1 MSATSYGGISL
12 ITGSNHATLAPVTLA
27 SGEQLTFNHNT
38 GRRAFSVI
46 VTSSDGQVLTGNDGL
61 FVSQP
66 TTNSVVVANT
76 GRVSATI
83 YVSVRWE
90 EPTVELDLVTPGSG
104 KIVIEEGPTP
114 PPLVC
119 PADFTFAQATNV
131 FTAQF
136 INLPDDAAVAAFA
149 ANNYD
154 AVDCPGFG
162 SLIIGGAVTSL
173 AGLSSLR
180 VVRGN
185 FSINASNLT
194 SLAGLENLRRVESGG
209 ESGQGLLSINGNYT
223 GTLTDITA
231 LQGLRFLESFRL
243 TACLG
248 VTELDL
254 SCCNIALVF
263 DGFNADFRIVDNFNL
278 TLVKGLSG
286 VQNAGKVEVT
296 GNTALT
302 NMTGWLPNMTSVFT
316 AIDLAGNGLVTTAG
330 VFPSLQSSAMNI
342 YSNPAL
348 TTIAFPSLTSCG
360 ILSIFDNNVLIDVG
374 GAGGGAGLSNVVGST
389 CNNFTIQ
396 NNPILP
402 TNAQATALKNIYV
415 STGFVGAFVISGN
428 GPG

>member
-38 GRRAFSVI
+38 GRRAFSVL

-76 GRVSATI
+76 GRVTATI

-114 PPLVC
+114 PLVC
-119 PADFTFAQATNV
+119 PADFTFEQATNV

-136 INLPDDAAVAAFA
+136 INLPNDAAVVAFG

-154 AVDCPGFG
+154 AVYCPSFG

-173 AGLSSLR
+173 APLASLR

-185 FSINASNLT
+185 FSIDASNLS
-194 SLAGLENLRRVESGG
+194 SLAGLQNLRRVESGG
-209 ESGQGLLSINGNYT
+209 ENGQGLLSINGNYT
-223 GTLTDITA
+223 SALTDVTA
-231 LQGLRFLESFRL
+231 LQGVRYLESFRL

-254 SCCNIALVF
+254 SCCNLTPVF
-263 DGFNADFRIVDNFNL
+263 DGYNGDFRVVDNQNII
-278 TLVKGLSG
+278 VIKGLSG
-286 VQNAGKVEVT
+286 VQNAGNVDVT
-296 GNTALT
+296 GNTVLT

-316 AIDLAGNGLVTTAG
+316 SVDLAGNGLVTTAG
-330 VFPSLQSSAMNI
+330 VFPALQSSSMSI

-348 TTIAFPSLTSCG
+348 TTISFPSLTSCTILG
-360 ILSIFDNNVLIDVG
+360 IDSNNVLVNIG
-374 GAGGGAGLSNVVGST
+374 GTGGGTGLSNVVGST
-389 CNNFTIQ
+389 CNIIDIR
-396 NNPILP
+396 NNPVLP
-402 TNAQATALKNIYV
+402 TNAQVLALQSIYV
-415 STGFVGAFVISGN
+415 GTGFVGSFTQLNN